1 MTLHSNARILL
12 QIQFSRRIRIP
23 SSTSILKR
31 NRIRQSRC
39 NLRLA
44 LHKLHRETLTSMP
57 GNMAMQKPRA
67 RVVFLERD
75 GEVAVPREG
84 GDVATRRVDEV

>member
-1 MTLHSNARILL
+1 
-12 QIQFSRRIRIP
+12 
-23 SSTSILKR
+23 
-31 NRIRQSRC
+31 
-39 NLRLA
+39 
-44 LHKLHRETLTSMP
+44 MP